1 MKKQI
6 LSTLFALNVG
16 LMLSAKTEPALAAET
31 SPPPSLEQVSFHE
44 TSRTASVVTGPD
56 FVATGS
62 SIQVVTPTQATA
74 SSNVNR
80 QNYGNWSKPIVSY
93 LYENEDGGITR
104 VECTN
109 NMVIVENYDK
119 NRQIIYSGKLDM
131 ELPIFGGAYSGK
143 DYNFLVF
150 GQNNLEKSDDVEVI
164 RVVKYTKDWQR
175 EGSTSYFAINTEKPF
190 AFGTLR
196 MMQDG
201 DTLQI
206 RTCQNMYNGHQKNLI
221 LSINIPDMKQVGI
234 GGAGYCSHSFTQFV
248 VSDTDNSVLLTADHG
263 DAYPRGIIIT
273 EHKEKNENGSYNLSK
288 GKTIGVFPIKGNVGG
303 VYTGVSLGGIAVSDQ
318 YYLTVGNSVPQVDP
332 YNSGVT
338 RNIFITATSRED
350 TSKTEIYWLTN
361 FSTSEKVAV
370 STPHLVKIDDN
381 RMLVLYTVDNTINYV
396 YLNGEGKTTSKIY
409 TMEGSLSDCVP
420 ILYNDEVVW
429 YYTNKSTPVF
439 CSIPIKKDNS
449 NNSNNNSSN
458 KSDNSSDFYTKP
470 ESYEGKDELNSSEQQ
485 RVTDAVKTVLGTN
498 IEIAS
503 VEKTNNGICIIS
515 KSGDVI
521 YSKTD
526 GSLATNEWEKVGK
539 DWYYFGA
546 DKKAAKGWKKL
557 GDKWYYLDDTSSK
570 MATGWKKTATGNW
583 YYMDTENGDMKTGW
597 QLVNNKWY
605 YLDTE
610 NGDMKTG
617 WRFVNNKWYYMDAE
631 KGDMKTGWQFVNNKW
646 YYMNT
651 TNGEMKNGWLFI
663 NDKWYYT
670 DTEKGD
676 MKTGWQFI
684 NDKWYYLDTTNG
696 ECLVNTTTPDGHK
709 IDENGTWI
717 Q

>member
-80 QNYGNWSKPIVSY
+80 QNYGNWSTPIVSY

-338 RNIFITATSRED
+338 RNIFVTATSRED
-350 TSKTEIYWLTN
+350 DQTQS
-361 FSTSEKVAV
+361 
-370 STPHLVKIDDN
+370 
-381 RMLVLYTVDNTINYV
+381 
-396 YLNGEGKTTSKIY
+396 YL
-409 TMEGSLSDCVP
+409 L
-420 ILYNDEVVW
+420 
-429 YYTNKSTPVF
+429 
-439 CSIPIKKDNS
+439 
-449 NNSNNNSSN
+449 
-458 KSDNSSDFYTKP
+458 
-470 ESYEGKDELNSSEQQ
+470 
-485 RVTDAVKTVLGTN
+485 
-498 IEIAS
+498 
-503 VEKTNNGICIIS
+503 
-515 KSGDVI
+515 
-521 YSKTD
+521 
-526 GSLATNEWEKVGK
+526 
-539 DWYYFGA
+539 
-546 DKKAAKGWKKL
+546 
-557 GDKWYYLDDTSSK
+557 
-570 MATGWKKTATGNW
+570 
-583 YYMDTENGDMKTGW
+583 
-597 QLVNNKWY
+597 
-605 YLDTE
+605 
-610 NGDMKTG
+610 
-617 WRFVNNKWYYMDAE
+617 
-631 KGDMKTGWQFVNNKW
+631 
-646 YYMNT
+646 
-651 TNGEMKNGWLFI
+651 
-663 NDKWYYT
+663 
-670 DTEKGD
+670 
-676 MKTGWQFI
+676 
-684 NDKWYYLDTTNG
+684 
-696 ECLVNTTTPDGHK
+696 
-709 IDENGTWI
+709 
-717 Q
+717 

>member
-338 RNIFITATSRED
+338 RNIFVTATSRED

-617 WRFVNNKWYYMDAE
+617 W
-631 KGDMKTGWQFVNNKW
+631 
-646 YYMNT
+646 
-651 TNGEMKNGWLFI
+651 
-663 NDKWYYT
+663 
-670 DTEKGD
+670 
-676 MKTGWQFI
+676 QFI